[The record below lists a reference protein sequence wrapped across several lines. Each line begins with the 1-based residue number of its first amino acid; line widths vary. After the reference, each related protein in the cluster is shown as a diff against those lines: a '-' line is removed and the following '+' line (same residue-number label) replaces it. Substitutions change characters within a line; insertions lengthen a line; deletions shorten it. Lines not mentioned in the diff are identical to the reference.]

1 MALSL
6 SWPVQMPR
14 LTPVLSAR
22 RSAQGVNAMVRMSRK
37 VIAVS
42 VIALGALGT
51 PAVGS
56 AQDCEREA
64 SRRVVYDDNRRAAAR
79 PAVYRNRSAARP
91 STVQYE
97 ERRYEEREPERSTS
111 KTALMVGGSAAA
123 GAGVGGV
130 LGGTKGAL
138 IGAAIGGGS
147 AAIYEATKRR

>member
-1 MALSL
+1 
-6 SWPVQMPR
+6 
-14 LTPVLSAR
+14 
-22 RSAQGVNAMVRMSRK
+22 MVRSSRK
-37 VIAVS
+37 AIAVG

-51 PAVGS
+51 PVISS
-56 AQDCEREA
+56 AQNNCDRAA
-64 SRRVVYDDNRRAAAR
+64 SRRVVYDDNGRAVAR
-79 PAVYRNRSAARP
+79 PAAYRNRSAARAART

-97 ERRYEEREPERSTS
+97 DGRYEERAPERSTS

>member
-1 MALSL
+1 MFTTSK
-6 SWPVQMPR
+6 
-14 LTPVLSAR
+14 
-22 RSAQGVNAMVRMSRK
+22 K
-37 VIAVS
+37 VIAVG

-51 PAVGS
+51 PAIGL
-56 AQDCEREA
+56 AQNCDRAA
-64 SRRVVYDDNRRAAAR
+64 SRGVVYDDNGRAVAR

-97 ERRYEEREPERSTS
+97 DRRYEEREPERSTS